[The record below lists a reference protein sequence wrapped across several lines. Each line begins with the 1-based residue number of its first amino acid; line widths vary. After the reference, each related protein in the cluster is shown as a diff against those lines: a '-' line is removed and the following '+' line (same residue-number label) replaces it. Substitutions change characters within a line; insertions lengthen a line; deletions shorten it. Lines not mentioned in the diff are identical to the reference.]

1 MENQQLCVLY
11 TINNSCSA
19 LINETPDI
27 EYAFN
32 IRVFS
37 IYEELNYC
45 NCKAYH
51 HKIIIIDLLEH
62 HIIVM
67 VVEGGGNVITLLTI
81 NVN

>member
-1 MENQQLCVLY
+1 MRTVYDKY
-11 TINNSCSA
+11 TCSA

-27 EYAFN
+27 DYAFN

-37 IYEELNYC
+37 IYEDLNYC

-51 HKIIIIDLLEH
+51 YTIIIIDLLEY

-67 VVEGGGNVITLLTI
+67 VVEGGGNVIILLTI
-81 NVN
+81 IVN